1 MKVFEVTVVLS
12 VEAENKHVAEN
23 VAHDIYFYGKQ
34 EAICKN
40 DIGELTH
47 DNTFVREVE

>member
-1 MKVFEVTVVLS
+1 MKTFEVTLVIS
-12 VEAENKHVAEN
+12 VEAEDKYVAEN

-40 DIGELTH
+40 EINALTH
-47 DNTFVREVE
+47 DNTFVKEV